1 MPNVASFTTAARDR
15 VSSAAMRLLAWNIR
29 QGGGSRLPRIAEA
42 LKRHDAEIVVLSEYR
57 GGPSAPRLS
66 EALHSLGYHHATTV
80 LPPPGRNGVLVAA
93 RRPFRE
99 QGALNVGLP
108 EPYRMVSVDFDTFRL
123 IGVYMPNLL
132 AKIPYWEAL
141 IAALS
146 LQSPKSAL
154 AIGDFNTCR
163 AYVDEAGAIDAT
175 AHYMDAIEQ
184 IGFRDLWRHRYPLQ
198 REYSWFSTRNNG
210 FRIDHAFLSQEL
222 AAGAGSVR
230 YSHEERIAGLS
241 DHSPLILD
249 LAGDRPGGYGET
261 SPSAARPAKIW

>member
-1 MPNVASFTTAARDR
+1 MSVTGCATPASLPPGRDG
-15 VSSAAMRLLAWNIR
+15 VSSGQMRLLAWNIR

-42 LKRHDAEIVVLSEYR
+42 LKRHDADIVVLSEYR
-57 GGPSAPRLS
+57 GGPSAPRLCA
-66 EALHSLGYHHATTV
+66 ALHALGYRHATSLV
-80 LPPPGRNGVLVAA
+80 PPPSRNGVLVAA
-93 RRPFRE
+93 RRPFHGH
-99 QGALNVGLP
+99 GAVEMGLP

-123 IGVYMPNLL
+123 LGIYMPNLL

-141 IAALS
+141 IAALPS
-146 LQSPKSAL
+146 QSANRAL

-163 AYVDEAGAIDAT
+163 PYLDEAGAIDAT

-184 IGFRDLWRHRYPLQ
+184 IGFCDLWRRRYPDR

-222 AAGAGSVR
+222 AASAGTLH

-241 DHSPLILD
+241 DHSPLILE
-249 LAGDRPGGYGET
+249 LAG
-261 SPSAARPAKIW
+261 

>member
-1 MPNVASFTTAARDR
+1 
-15 VSSAAMRLLAWNIR
+15 MRLLAWNIR
-29 QGGGSRLPRIAEA
+29 QGGGSRLPKIAEA

-57 GGPSAPRLS
+57 GGPSAPRLCGT
-66 EALHSLGYHHATTV
+66 LHSLGYRHATTV

-93 RRPFRE
+93 RHPFRKH
-99 QGALNVGLP
+99 GTVGVGLP
-108 EPYRMVSVDFDTFRL
+108 EPYRMVSVDFDTFRV

-146 LQSPKSAL
+146 LQAPNRSL

-163 AYVDEAGAIDAT
+163 AYLDEAGAIDAT

-184 IGFRDLWRHRYPLQ
+184 IGFRDLWRHRHPGR

-222 AAGAGSVR
+222 ADCAGTVR
-230 YSHEERIAGLS
+230 YSDEERIAGLS
-241 DHSPLILD
+241 DHSLLILE
-249 LAGDRPGGYGET
+249 LAE
-261 SPSAARPAKIW
+261 

>member
-1 MPNVASFTTAARDR
+1 
-15 VSSAAMRLLAWNIR
+15 MRLLAWNIR

-57 GGPSAPRLS
+57 AGPSAPRLS
-66 EALHSLGYHHATTV
+66 GALHSLGYRHATTV

-93 RRPFRE
+93 RRPFCE
-99 QGALNVGLP
+99 HGAVGVGLP

-141 IAALS
+141 ITALS
-146 LQSPKSAL
+146 LQSPNRAL

-184 IGFRDLWRHRYPLQ
+184 IGFRDLWRHRHPHQ

-222 AAGAGSVR
+222 AACAGCVH

-249 LAGDRPGGYGET
+249 LADDRPAGYGGET
-261 SPSAARPAKIW
+261 IASVA